1 MGIVTSQYF
10 RVSCPEMNA
19 FCPFSVPQIELHV
32 DLSPEGDWEESWRIK
47 ENRNFCQ
54 RHFEIKSFGENAPK
68 Y

>member
-1 MGIVTSQYF
+1 
-10 RVSCPEMNA
+10 MNA